1 MPENKSKKI
10 GIIGDVHGEDKRLEE
25 SLSVLLDKGCQKI
38 VCTGDIVDGVGC
50 PNRSAKLL
58 QENKVITVRGN
69 HDRWII
75 ENKARHIK
83 KAHSLHDLTA
93 DTLAFLKKLP
103 TQATINLGET
113 RILVCHGVGDN
124 DLAKIWPGTDR
135 LKALKSELL
144 DKIIS
149 SKRYNYMINGHIH
162 FRTMIHFRK
171 MTLINAGTIAGD
183 FWPGISILDLETNQ
197 VHGYHFKDR
206 KLKLRISRNLSG
218 KNYTIWENTQSF
230 TGNWDPVRLF

>member
-1 MPENKSKKI
+1 M
-10 GIIGDVHGEDKRLEE
+10 
-25 SLSVLLDKGCQKI
+25 
-38 VCTGDIVDGVGC
+38 GC

-83 KAHSLHDLTA
+83 KAHSLHDLTV

-103 TQATINLGET
+103 TQATIDLGEI

-124 DLAKIWPGTDR
+124 DLEKIWPGTDR

-183 FWPGISILDLETNQ
+183 FWPGVSILDLETNQ

-206 KLKLRISRNLSG
+206 KLKPRISRNLSG